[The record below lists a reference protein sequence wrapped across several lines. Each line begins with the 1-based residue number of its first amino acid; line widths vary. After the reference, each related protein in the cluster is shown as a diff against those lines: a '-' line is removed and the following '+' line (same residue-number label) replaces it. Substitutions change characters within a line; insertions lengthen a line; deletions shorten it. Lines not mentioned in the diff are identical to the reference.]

1 MEPVSYTHLDVYKR
15 QDITP
20 KMDGWVLFDTKKVI
34 LVEMPRNWNFGMNL
48 DQGLYIDSILKNL
61 GFLIRQLTF
70 LSQSMIKYVREKIGK
85 KEKLLVV
92 MKKKELVAKF
102 LLEGDFLIIGGG
114 D

>member
-1 MEPVSYTHLDVYKR
+1 MLRCWSYV
-15 QDITP
+15 
-20 KMDGWVLFDTKKVI
+20 VN
-34 LVEMPRNWNFGMNL
+34 LV
-48 DQGLYIDSILKNL
+48 QGRCTDSILKNL